1 MRAYNRYTVLKTSQV
16 SNTTAQPGAAAN
28 HLFACVPTATMTS
41 VRNSTYSMH
50 SVADAHLLAMLDGK
64 QDECGLAT
72 QVSRLSAFFP
82 TKLLETIL
90 IVPGTSRCKDETDMS
105 GNRLS
110 ATSFDDMQRS
120 IQVIGLPKPE
130 RSKSRLKLSSES
142 ERIIEDAAD
151 DDLFQDQDYDPEPQM
166 QYLAPD
172 KGVVAF
178 TPKHRQQGCGYRHPP
193 YSGPCVR
200 TNCCGYGGGYR
211 APQRPPPAYFPG
223 CRRQRRCGGGYYN
236 GTGGYGYGR
245 GGHPGCGVLYAQR
258 PILIRRHRGC
268 CCC

>member
-1 MRAYNRYTVLKTSQV
+1 
-16 SNTTAQPGAAAN
+16 
-28 HLFACVPTATMTS
+28 MTS

-193 YSGPCVR
+193 YSGPDRRRLTFQGADGNEGVEVDITMVQVAMGMAEVGIQVAVCFMPKGRYLSDGIAVVAVVDDFWSGQSLGLR
-200 TNCCGYGGGYR
+200 TE
-211 APQRPPPAYFPG
+211 
-223 CRRQRRCGGGYYN
+223 
-236 GTGGYGYGR
+236 
-245 GGHPGCGVLYAQR
+245 LEAQWS
-258 PILIRRHRGC
+258 
-268 CCC
+268 